1 VRTQATATLIV
12 CAAVGITIG
21 AGSPAPQAP
30 AAPQPIVGPPL
41 VPLAESYLKWP
52 LPASAA
58 AYGRIDG
65 AHLKPYV
72 EQLAAISRKSR
83 DAGDRWWGRITGTPA
98 HAEAQQLVAAKL
110 RSLGMDVR
118 LEETPLPPAWF
129 PTAWAVSSLGHAAN
143 GTFPDARPVSSEAAS
158 PFGGAGAAPPGLT
171 RPQADPQTLY
181 RWH

>member
-1 VRTQATATLIV
+1 V
-12 CAAVGITIG
+12 
-21 AGSPAPQAP
+21 P

-65 AHLKPYV
+65 AHLKSYV

-98 HAEAQQLVAAKL
+98 HAEAQQLVAATA
-110 RSLGMDVR
+110 RPADVA
-118 LEETPLPPAWF
+118 EEMPPPPAWF
-129 PTAWAVSSLGHAAN
+129 PTAWA
-143 GTFPDARPVSSEAAS
+143 
-158 PFGGAGAAPPGLT
+158 GAT
-171 RPQADPQTLY
+171 RAG
-181 RWH
+181 